1 MMLYLLLLAGAGHGL
16 VPTSLYPG
24 CLNNPR
30 IMTGDPDNCHIF
42 YQCEINP
49 APMSCGDMMFNTD
62 TQVCDWPHRV
72 IQIRQEC
79 RRIEQVVLHNSLETM
94 PFLQRTVR
102 MLSHYDSPASSGD
115 PQRDELTRRIFL
127 EIQRRLPGLLNRKI
141 TNYISSRNT
150 VHDVVEN
157 DVVNDV
163 YEDRYQDDYSEER
176 QESEDFYENHDYNNY
191 VPVVA
196 STQSTTTTT
205 TTTAMTTT
213 PATTTTT
220 PPPTRSTVRTILTF
234 NTAALPRLRRPQP
247 TPFHQIPKSLE
258 TGHYTYS
265 HQYTSQVTDTQ
276 IDADSGEPIVASEVP
291 VTTTTRSAPSTTHTF
306 TSDPQNSRRWNVS
319 RKRPFLRNCAR
330 GGNCPKPRRL
340 ILRKVRRKLF
350 QNERDRLQERRN
362 ELRSDS
368 EYDIYTNDLRTEAP
382 EVRQGGNGIEAAQEE
397 NSQQGYAGDSAIEK
411 LKSLIREKQ
420 FANEKLSNERSGK
433 IVSVSF
439 STSTS

>member
-1 MMLYLLLLAGAGHGL
+1 MG
-16 VPTSLYPG
+16 
-24 CLNNPR
+24 
-30 IMTGDPDNCHIF
+30 
-42 YQCEINP
+42 
-49 APMSCGDMMFNTD
+49 
-62 TQVCDWPHRV
+62 
-72 IQIRQEC
+72 
-79 RRIEQVVLHNSLETM
+79 
-94 PFLQRTVR
+94 
-102 MLSHYDSPASSGD
+102 
-115 PQRDELTRRIFL
+115 
-127 EIQRRLPGLLNRKI
+127 
-141 TNYISSRNT
+141 
-150 VHDVVEN
+150 
-157 DVVNDV
+157 
-163 YEDRYQDDYSEER
+163 
-176 QESEDFYENHDYNNY
+176 
-191 VPVVA
+191 
-196 STQSTTTTT
+196 
-205 TTTAMTTT
+205 
-213 PATTTTT
+213 TT

-291 VTTTTRSAPSTTHTF
+291 VTTTTRSGPSTTHTF

-368 EYDIYTNDLRTEAP
+368 EYDIYTNDLRPEAP
-382 EVRQGGNGIEAAQEE
+382 QEE

-420 FANEKLSNERSGK
+420 SANEKLSNERSGK